1 MKRIL
6 WILVC
11 FVFSV
16 KGFAGDGDHYFTW
29 NAGLLFPNT
38 LNTTFGYEQEL
49 EYGNAVELFGE
60 IGNRWRKDPACG
72 KVCRDIFG
80 KVIIGTVASCI
91 NRD

>member
-72 KVCRDIFG
+72 KICRYMFLERLLLG
-80 KVIIGTVASCI
+80 RWPLV
-91 NRD
+91 